1 MQHSCSPKGSRSDS
15 SRRPFEGRLMERDA
29 WLFVAADREL
39 PVGSS
44 DNWAG
49 G

>member
-1 MQHSCSPKGSRSDS
+1 VSGEIDS
-15 SRRPFEGRLMERDA
+15 LVHIDTAAWRPQEGRLSERDA

-39 PVGSS
+39 PVGSC